1 MRYFISYSSIIIV
14 LIIILSITISISSS
28 VVALLTVDLTG
39 KKDRMS
45 DFSCLKFFVVA
56 DFFLLPG
63 RSHASN

>member
-1 MRYFISYSSIIIV
+1 MYIFIYTCAQGV
-14 LIIILSITISISSS
+14 RVHVRVFVCFVCVS

-45 DFSCLKFFVVA
+45 DFSCLTFFVVA
-56 DFFLLPG
+56 DFVLLPG